1 MRTQDQG
8 DRPCRECAEP
18 TDASDRL
25 CLGCALGEAPGSP
38 ERFRR
43 QFGEEMEALKA
54 RIRLA
59 AAARS

>member
-1 MRTQDQG
+1 MRVDVQVE
-8 DRPCRECAEP
+8 RPCRECAEP

-38 ERFRR
+38 ERFKR
-43 QFGEEMEALKA
+43 QFGGAMDALKA

-59 AAARS
+59 REACS